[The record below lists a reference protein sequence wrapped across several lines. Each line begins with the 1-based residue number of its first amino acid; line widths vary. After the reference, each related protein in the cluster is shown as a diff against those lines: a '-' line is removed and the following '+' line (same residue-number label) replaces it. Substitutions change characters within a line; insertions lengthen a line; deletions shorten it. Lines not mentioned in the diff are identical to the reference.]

1 MLVLVLLSCERFYH
15 KQKPKSP
22 NIVRQ
27 EIIITQTISCY
38 KIQDSAVYNFFIP
51 FLLNPWYYTIIY
63 LTRASPL
70 CYLFAKCL
78 LLDFFGQ
85 LFNLCTYFIR
95 IPCDVPSGQSR
106 AATWTHE
113 ESSADHARK
122 WRETITC
129 TFGVKGHE
137 ATGKPAQAAAAYP
150 CQRRHHS
157 VADWRRRRPWTILP
171 EYWQYLFCYTGNQF
185 GWWRWTSL
193 QPRRNYHE
201 RWEGTRKPL
210 TNSNLNST

>member
-1 MLVLVLLSCERFYH
+1 MLVLVLLSCEGFYH

-78 LLDFFGQ
+78 LLDFFVSYLIYVHILSEYRVMYLLVRVEQQ
-85 LFNLCTYFIR
+85 LEHMRKVVQTMQENGAKRSRVRSVSKVMRQLESQHKQLLRILANDATTLSQIGDADDLELFFQNIDSICSATQEISLDGDGGPLCN
-95 IPCDVPSGQSR
+95 PDVIIMK
-106 AATWTHE
+106 
-113 ESSADHARK
+113 D
-122 WRETITC
+122 
-129 TFGVKGHE
+129 
-137 ATGKPAQAAAAYP
+137 GKV
-150 CQRRHHS
+150 HINHS
-157 VADWRRRRPWTILP
+157 QTPI
-171 EYWQYLFCYTGNQF
+171 
-185 GWWRWTSL
+185 
-193 QPRRNYHE
+193 
-201 RWEGTRKPL
+201 
-210 TNSNLNST
+210 